1 MIFSI
6 GDHIQQII
14 DGTKTETRRK
24 SDRYKVGSLQPIQ
37 PKMYKPGIK
46 VGKIE
51 IISKKKEYRRN
62 GDISAYAAKKE
73 GGYTPKKFEKLYAEL
88 YPKWKKRVVYRY
100 RFVPD
105 PVLKYCD
112 NPDCTN
118 GGNRTVIPN
127 TILQCWVCGQ
137 LQQNVTIF

>member
-14 DGTKTETRRK
+14 DGSKTETRRNK
-24 SDRYKVGSLQPIQ
+24 DTRNVGGIYKIQ
-37 PKMYKPGIK
+37 PKMYTPGLQI
-46 VGKIE
+46 GKIE

-73 GGYTPKKFEKLYAEL
+73 GGYTPKKFEKLYAKM
-88 YPKWKKRVVYRY
+88 YPSWKKRIVYKF

-112 NPDCTN
+112 NPDCN
-118 GGNRTVIPN
+118 IGGNRTVIPN
-127 TILQCWVCGQ
+127 TILQCWICGQ
-137 LQQNVTIF
+137 LQKN